1 MNETLAFL
9 HERITRR
16 PRVMLI
22 LGSGQGALADA
33 FDDAVS
39 VPFEAVPGFPPPTV
53 EGHRGRLVAGTL
65 EGVECIALQGRYHLY
80 EGHSTEIVTLPIRA
94 IAALG
99 AHTMIATNSA
109 GGLSRA
115 FRPGD
120 LMLIADHVNLM
131 GRNPLAGPVVPGD
144 ERFPDMTEAY
154 DPELRALAEG
164 VADDR
169 GIRLVQGVYCA
180 VGGPSY
186 ETPAEIRM
194 LRLLGGDA
202 VGMSTVPEVIVARAI
217 GLRVLALSLI
227 TNLAAGLAPAPLHH
241 ADVIAAAAAA
251 EDRITTLVRGIL
263 RELSL
268 RPDIETA

>member
-9 HERITRR
+9 HERVTRR
-16 PRVMLI
+16 PRIMLI
-22 LGSGQGALADA
+22 LGSGQGAVADA
-33 FDDAVS
+33 LEDAVGI
-39 VPFEAVPGFPPPTV
+39 PCEEVPGFAPSTV

-65 EGVECIALQGRYHLY
+65 EGVECIALQGRHHLY
-80 EGHSTEIVTLPIRA
+80 EGHPAELVTLPIRA
-94 IAALG
+94 MAALG

-120 LMLIADHVNLM
+120 LMLIADHINLM
-131 GRNPLAGPVVPGD
+131 GRNPLTGPVVPGD

-154 DPELRALAEG
+154 DPELQALAEG
-164 VADDR
+164 VAEDR
-169 GIRLVQGVYCA
+169 GIRLVRGVYCA

-227 TNLAAGLAPAPLHH
+227 TNLAAGLAPEPLRH
-241 ADVIAAAAAA
+241 ADVIAAAEAAR
-251 EDRITTLVRGIL
+251 DRTTALLRGVL
-263 RELSL
+263 RALSL
-268 RPDIETA
+268 APDTETG